1 MNVMALIRNS
11 RFWAVAIVALLLF
24 GLWSAGALE
33 LLSFDTLRDRRDDL
47 TDWVDA
53 NISLAIMAYLAIYV
67 TAVALSVPCAVLL
80 TLSGG
85 FLFGWS
91 LGLPLA
97 VVGSTLGAALLF
109 LLVRRFFGADA
120 LGRLGPAGARVA
132 EGIRRDAAA
141 FLLALRFAPVV
152 PFFIVNLVPALAG
165 VPLRTYIATTFIG
178 IIPVTAVFAMAGA
191 GLGAVMDS
199 GEALTAAAMLTPEIM
214 ACLVGLAT
222 LTLATI
228 PVRRWVEKRSRG
240 A

>member
-1 MNVMALIRNS
+1 MNARALVRNPRIWAAVS
-11 RFWAVAIVALLLF
+11 AVAIVFSSWAI
-24 GLWSAGALE
+24 GAFDI
-33 LLSFDTLRDRRDDL
+33 LSFETLRDRRDEL

-53 NISLAIMAYLAIYV
+53 NTMVAVVAYLAVYV
-67 TAVALSVPCAVLL
+67 TVVALSVPCAVLL

-85 FLFGWS
+85 FLFGWA

-97 VVGSTLGAALLF
+97 VAGSTLGAALLF
-109 LLVRRFFGADA
+109 LLVRRFVGADA
-120 LGRLGPAGARVA
+120 LAKLGPAGARVA
-132 EGIRRDAAA
+132 EGIRRDATA

-165 VPLRTYIATTFIG
+165 VPLRTYVATTFVG

-214 ACLVGLAT
+214 ACLIGLAV

-228 PVRRWVEKRSRG
+228 PVRRWIERR
-240 A
+240 ARAA